1 MNFPSLVERA
11 LRIAA
16 VLLMTGLLASVMLGV
31 VSRGLNRPFA
41 WTDEMAQYLLVWTGF
56 VGWMIAARRR
66 SHIRIDVLIDRWPRP
81 LRRLIEVVVQAAVMA
96 LAVALFLYSF
106 ALIERNLDIEWVS
119 LPLSG
124 ALLYLPIPFAAL
136 VLIAQAAIEI
146 RDALRGADAGPR

>member
-1 MNFPSLVERA
+1 
-11 LRIAA
+11 
-16 VLLMTGLLASVMLGV
+16 
-31 VSRGLNRPFA
+31 
-41 WTDEMAQYLLVWTGF
+41 
-56 VGWMIAARRR
+56 
-66 SHIRIDVLIDRWPRP
+66 
-81 LRRLIEVVVQAAVMA
+81 MA